1 MPFSPWIEI
10 DTRALQHNLGVVRR
24 HAPAARV
31 MAVIKANA
39 YGHGILPVAAALQD
53 ADAFAVARV
62 EEALQL
68 REAGVDKPLLV
79 LAGAHDAGELQQAA
93 KWGMELVVQ
102 HTAQLTLLDNTPASR
117 SVVVW
122 LKLDTGM
129 NRLGFSP
136 LQTNELLARLEALPG
151 VSRIAGV
158 LTHLA
163 NADDLGDDYT
173 KLQVQRFAAAT
184 ADTALPLSI
193 ANSAGIMG
201 WPSTHADWV
210 RPGIMLYGASP
221 FAVLADELQPVMTF
235 GARLISIKTVQQGE
249 PVGYGGIWQAPENLP
264 VGVVAA
270 GYGDGYPRE
279 MPSGTPVLL
288 NGAEVPVV
296 GRVSMD
302 TLMVDLRTQ
311 PRAQVGD
318 EVVLWGRGLPAH
330 VIADAAET
338 IPYTLFCGIAAR
350 VQRRLC

>member
-10 DTRALQHNLGVVRR
+10 DAGALRHNLAVVRR
-24 HAPAARV
+24 HAPNARV
-31 MAVIKANA
+31 MAVIKADA
-39 YGHGILPVAAALQD
+39 YGHGVLLAADALQD

-62 EEALQL
+62 GEAVQL

-79 LAGAHDAGELQQAA
+79 LAGAHDAEELAQAA
-93 KWGMELVVQ
+93 KQQVELVV
-102 HTAQLTLLDNTPASR
+102 HHDAQLQLLENVRLSE
-117 SVVVW
+117 SVPVW

-136 LQTNELLARLEALPG
+136 SRTKEVLTRLEALPG

-163 NADDLGDDYT
+163 NADDLGDEMT
-173 KLQVQRFAAAT
+173 KLQVQRFGEAT
-184 ADTALPLSI
+184 ADLDLPLSI

-221 FAVLADELQPVMTF
+221 FSVLADELQPAMTF
-235 GARLISIKTVQQGE
+235 CARLISTKTVQRGE
-249 PVGYGGIWQAPENLP
+249 PVGYGGIWQAPETLP
-264 VGVVAA
+264 MGVVAA

-279 MPSGTPVLL
+279 MPSGTPVLI
-288 NGAEVPVV
+288 NGAEVPLV

-311 PRAQVGD
+311 PRARVGD
-318 EVVLWGRGLPAH
+318 EVILWGRGLPAR
-330 VIADAAET
+330 VIAEAAET
-338 IPYTLFCGIAAR
+338 IPYTLFCGITAR
-350 VQRRLC
+350 VRRRLR